1 MDKVTWDDLISILKR
16 DPGVDEVEPNG
27 QDVVLAFGE
36 TVRMDTGDNYWVTY
50 EFMEFFVGR
59 DLHFGVRMGG
69 SFVTDSGAELN
80 AEIEVVSMGHVD
92 EVKSLF
98 SKMSRLPGIG
108 ATE

>member
-1 MDKVTWDDLISILKR
+1 MDKATWDDLISMLKR
-16 DPGVDEVEPNG
+16 APGVDEVAPNG
-27 QDVVLAFGE
+27 QDVVLAF
-36 TVRMDTGDNYWVTY
+36 
-50 EFMEFFVGR
+50 
-59 DLHFGVRMGG
+59 G